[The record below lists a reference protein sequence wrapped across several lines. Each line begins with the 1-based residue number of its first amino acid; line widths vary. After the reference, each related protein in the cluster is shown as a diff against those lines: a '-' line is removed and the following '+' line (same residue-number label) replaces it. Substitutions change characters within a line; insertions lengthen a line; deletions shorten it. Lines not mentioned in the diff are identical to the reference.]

1 MRVRSIVPIAAAL
14 IVAAAAFGGVRA
26 QQTASSITWQDAVAE
41 LAAERTRA
49 ETCVRLLK
57 RHAADDQAALSR
69 GELDYAEAKADMDG
83 VISGLVVVLAL
94 EEEPEALKDLG
105 ARLTRGVLA
114 RQAFCEKAV
123 SFVPDDPGTR
133 AGLADVLGA
142 AIGSLIDAVKE
153 IYLYHQDE
161 DALRRVTIQTQLEA
175 TKWSGFGDIKP

>member
-1 MRVRSIVPIAAAL
+1 MQRRSIVPIAAAL
-14 IVAAAAFGGVRA
+14 IVAVTAFGGARA
-26 QQTASSITWQDAVAE
+26 QEAASITWQEAVAE
-41 LAAERTRA
+41 LAKERHLA
-49 ETCVRLLK
+49 ETCVRLIK
-57 RHAADDQAALSR
+57 RHAADNQAALSR

-83 VISGLVVVLAL
+83 VISGLVVVLAQ
-94 EEEPEALKDLG
+94 EDDPEALKDLG

-161 DALRRVTIQTQLEA
+161 DALRRATIQTQLEA
-175 TKWSGFGDIKP
+175 TKWPGFGDIEP

>member
-1 MRVRSIVPIAAAL
+1 MQGSSIVPIAAAL
-14 IVAAAAFGGVRA
+14 IVAATAFGGVRA
-26 QQTASSITWQDAVAE
+26 QEAASSITWQEAVAE
-41 LAAERTRA
+41 LAKERHLA
-49 ETCVRLLK
+49 ETCVRLIK
-57 RHAADDQAALSR
+57 RHAVGDQSALSR

-83 VISGLVVVLAL
+83 VISGLVVVLAQ
-94 EEEPEALKDLG
+94 EDDPEALKDLG

-161 DALRRVTIQTQLEA
+161 DALRRATIQTQLEA
-175 TKWSGFGDIKP
+175 TKWPGFGDIEP